1 MATSY
6 ADITNQIEEQLRQ
19 SEIDTL
25 LVEMGRK
32 YDLDDIA
39 VLLAKFIG
47 YPRIM
52 AALDENMK
60 RIRDAEANWK

>member
-6 ADITNQIEEQLRQ
+6 ANISNQIEEQLRQ
-19 SEIDTL
+19 ADIDTL
-25 LVEMGRK
+25 LAEMGRK
-32 YDLDDIA
+32 YDLEGIA

-60 RIRDAEANWK
+60 RIREAEAN